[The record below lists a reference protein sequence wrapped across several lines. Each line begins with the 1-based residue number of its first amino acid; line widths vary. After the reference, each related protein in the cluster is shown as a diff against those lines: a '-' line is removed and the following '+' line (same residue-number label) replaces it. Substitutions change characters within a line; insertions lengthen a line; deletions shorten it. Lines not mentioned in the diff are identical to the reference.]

1 MLLVVLACAVLFF
14 DQNSLWCTDNYGLSL
29 QIFTNF
35 LSSVMINATRPFVVS
50 EWINAKIDGVE
61 VSGIVEVSILYA
73 LFELP

>member
-1 MLLVVLACAVLFF
+1 MRYCIFF
-14 DQNSLWCTDNYGLSL
+14 IDSVSLCCTDSYGLSL